1 MAKKLP
7 VYLEVSSKRTFAGA
21 VDWPGWSRSGRTED
35 DALDALVAYGARYAK
50 VARKANEAFD
60 PPRSAADLEIV
71 EQLKGG
77 ASTDFGVPGE
87 TPKADRRALEEHE
100 LERLT
105 RLLEAAWATFDSTAK
120 SAHGKTLRTGPR
132 GGGRDVPKMI
142 GHVRDA
148 EGSYV
153 ARLGARYRRPPDASD
168 AAATAQMRK
177 AAVAALAARAR
188 GEKLNEDGRPRKLW
202 EPRYYV
208 RRSAWHALDHA
219 WEIED
224 RVT

>member
-1 MAKKLP
+1 MAKKIP

-35 DALDALVAYGARYAK
+35 DALDALVAYGPRYAK
-50 VARKANEAFD
+50 VARKAKEAFD

-71 EQLKGG
+71 ERLKGG
-77 ASTDFGVPGE
+77 GSTDFGVPGK
-87 TPKADRRALEEHE
+87 TPKADRRALDEREIA
-100 LERLT
+100 RLT

-120 SAHGKTLRTGPR
+120 SARGKKLRTGPR

-153 ARLGARYRRPPDASD
+153 ATLGARYRQPPDAAD
-168 AAATAQMRK
+168 ATATTQMRK
-177 AAVAALAARAR
+177 AAIEALGARAR
-188 GEKLNEDGRPRKLW
+188 GENLDEGGRPRKLW